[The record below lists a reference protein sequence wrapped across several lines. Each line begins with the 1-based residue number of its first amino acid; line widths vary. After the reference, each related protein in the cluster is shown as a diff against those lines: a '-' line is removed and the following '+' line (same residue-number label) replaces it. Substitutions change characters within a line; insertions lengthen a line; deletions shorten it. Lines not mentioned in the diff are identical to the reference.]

1 MYNAPPQSAAAA
13 SVAAYFLAT
22 MTADREPSS
31 PSLSGLGCFFQ
42 EDAGDGDAAGGASD
56 GASSGTQG
64 GLQEISVNDGGINED
79 APDVSIAE
87 VESMYR
93 NDRYEQ
99 IRTECYLHADSGT
112 HGTAVL

>member
-31 PSLSGLGCFFQ
+31 PSLSGLSCFFQ
-42 EDAGDGDAAGGASD
+42 EDAGDGD
-56 GASSGTQG
+56 ASSGTQG
-64 GLQEISVNDGGINED
+64 GLQEISVNDGVINED

-99 IRTECYLHADSGT
+99 IRAECYLHADSGT